1 METEV
6 TTSGDGKR
14 AGAVDTSFAAF
25 LKSAEGQAACG
36 SELIARLSL
45 SAASITSL
53 PNLLRW
59 ARERHPDQY
68 PAQDWRAPPS
78 KSAAPYGS
86 QAVKGIWSRY
96 LQWKEAP
103 LRELS
108 VDQGR

>member
-6 TTSGDGKR
+6 TTSDDGKR
-14 AGAVDTSFAAF
+14 AGAVDFAAF
-25 LKSAEGQAACG
+25 LTSAAGQAACG
-36 SELIARLSL
+36 SELIARLWP

-68 PAQDWRAPPS
+68 PAQDWRAPLS

-96 LQWKEAP
+96 LQW
-103 LRELS
+103 RELS